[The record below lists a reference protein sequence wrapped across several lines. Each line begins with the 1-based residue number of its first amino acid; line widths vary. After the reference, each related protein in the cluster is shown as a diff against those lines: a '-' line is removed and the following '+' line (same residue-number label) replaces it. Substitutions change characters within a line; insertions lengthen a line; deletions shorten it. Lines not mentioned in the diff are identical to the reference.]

1 MDMDGLILRLFDIQ
15 AVKFGSF
22 KLKSGITSPIYLD
35 LRVIVS
41 FPDVLAAV
49 AALMWERVKDLQWDH
64 LCGVPYTALPIA
76 TVIAVQQSR
85 SMVMRRKEKKEYGT
99 SVLVEGRY
107 TAGQTVLIVE
117 DIITS
122 GASIL
127 ETAQDLRAAG
137 LQPLHSIVMINREQG
152 GQANIEASGCS
163 VHSVLTLS
171 QVLECLER
179 HQRLEPAVVGQVRQ
193 FLAANAQVAV
203 PASPLPP
210 PRPKA
215 LPFAQRAALCPNPV
229 GRRLFEIMEQ
239 KKSNLSFNPDVTKKA
254 EILRL
259 TDLVGPSICMLKTHI
274 DVVEDFDWDLVEQL
288 RALAVKHNFVI
299 FEDRKF
305 ADIGNTVQLQFT
317 SGVYRIAEWA
327 DIVNAH
333 LVPGPGIID
342 GLRQGAKAAG
352 RDIGL
357 LLLAEMSSKGN
368 LATGAYTEA
377 NVKAALEHPDF
388 VIGFIAMQGLAPAH
402 PNLMYITPGVQLAKG
417 GDALGQQY
425 DTPEAVVGR
434 KGSDI
439 IQVGRGIFGAA
450 DPAAEAEKYRV
461 AAWEAYQ
468 ARVQATA

>member
-1 MDMDGLILRLFDIQ
+1 MDGLILRLFDIQ

-22 KLKSGITSPIYLD
+22 KLKSGILSPIYLD

-41 FPDVLAAV
+41 FPDVLSAV
-49 AALMWERVKDLQWDH
+49 AELMWDLVKDLQWDH

-76 TVIAVQQSR
+76 TVIAVQHSK

-107 TAGQTVLIVE
+107 SPGQTVLIVE

-137 LQPLHSIVMINREQG
+137 LQPLHSVVMINREQG

-163 VHSVLTLS
+163 VRSVLTLS

-179 HQRLEPAVVGQVRQ
+179 HNRLEPAVVAEVLQ
-193 FLAANAQVAV
+193 FLGANAQVAV
-203 PASPLPP
+203 PASPVAAGK
-210 PRPKA
+210 PKA
-215 LPFAQRAALCPNPV
+215 LPFAQRAALCSNPV

-259 TDLVGPSICMLKTHI
+259 TDLVGPYICMLKTHI
-274 DVVEDFDWDLVEQL
+274 DVVEDFDWDMVEQL
-288 RALAVKHNFVI
+288 RALATKHNFVI

-333 LVPGPGIID
+333 LVPGPGIIE
-342 GLRQGAKAAG
+342 GLRQGAKASG

-377 NVKAALEHPDF
+377 NVKTALEYPDF

-402 PNLMYITPGVQLAKG
+402 PHLAHITPGVQLAKG

-425 DTPEAVVGR
+425 DTPEAVVGL

-439 IQVGRGIFGAA
+439 VQVGRGIFGAA
-450 DPAAEAEKYRV
+450 DPAAEAERYRT
-461 AAWEAYQ
+461 AAWAAYQ
-468 ARVQATA
+468 SRVQASTA